1 MLATFSWTSSTIPTK
16 SPWEAS
22 SLSIL
27 EVKSATSAAAAAE
40 KSLPSDRGDSGAGEV
55 GAKYGGLFNPAGT
68 PLVNGWFLNELGDC
82 NGWFLSELGDCSA
95 LLFREFGERCVGE
108 REERPSKRGSPVPH
122 GLCPAHIAGFRV
134 RV

>member
-55 GAKYGGLFNPAGT
+55 VAKYGGLFNPAGT

-82 NGWFLSELGDCSA
+82 SA
-95 LLFREFGERCVGE
+95 LLFRELGDGCVGE

-122 GLCPAHIAGFRV
+122 GLCPARSAVFRV
-134 RV
+134 